1 MERRDF
7 LSTLGVGAASVL
19 VLGCLGSCSKDE
31 NTAPED
37 VDFTLD
43 LDDAEN
49 AALRETGGF
58 VVRNSVVVAR
68 TITDTYAAAT
78 VVCAHEG
85 QRRIIYNDI
94 ANEWNCDVHGARFNI
109 DGSRKNNVAS
119 RNLKVYNTS
128 LDGNI
133 LRIFS

>member
-7 LSTLGVGAASVL
+7 LSTLGVGAAAVL
-19 VLGCLGSCSKDE
+19 TLGCFNSCSK
-31 NTAPED
+31 ED
-37 VDFTLD
+37 SEVPTEVDFTIN
-43 LDDAEN
+43 LDDAAN
-49 AALRETGGF
+49 AALKNTGGF

-68 TITDTYAAAT
+68 TIDDTYAAAT

-109 DGSRKNNVAS
+109 DGSRVNNVAS
-119 RNLKVYNTS
+119 RNLRVYNTS
-128 LDGNI
+128 LEGNI